1 MSALVAD
8 GSGVG
13 SIAFGH
19 KATVRSESVA
29 IAIGILS
36 KVTAAGDEG
45 GVAIGNKAA
54 VIAGA
59 SVAVGPLASASAAHA
74 VAIGP
79 AAVASGDGA
88 VALGRASATAEATV
102 AVGGRD
108 ATANAYGA
116 TVIGAGAATTG
127 ERAIVLG
134 ALSSASAF
142 GAIAI
147 GSGVVASNPEI
158 AVLAARDVEV
168 VRSDAAVSGQIPVGG
183 MYGDDLETGIILHS
197 SDGATWRLSVTL
209 EGTLQVDEYSTPTP
223 PPFDWDEGATG
234 EFTALTAS
242 DDGTILYAIAADGV
256 YRSSDRGA
264 TFTRVYAANGLT
276 AIAASRDGQYA
287 ITARYDAYPVC
298 TSNGGATWVTIGDA
312 GWPDWNAVD
321 VSDDGQVLVASYNES
336 SSGTFY
342 MSSDGGASFVE
353 ATIGGDNLSAVASV
367 AVSGDGVTIMAIG
380 ALRAGSTDDG
390 FIPNVQTSTD
400 GGETWLPLLVE
411 FDAIDSMAEIRQ
423 PHLSSD
429 GSHMVVFVGAT
440 AWVSHDSGENFTA
453 ITGLNG
459 LAAVSDDAATWLAT
473 NPLRFSEDGADSFSY
488 LYPTPT
494 TPITAVATAGDSSLR
509 FLNADGRIYRSPS

>member
-8 GSGVG
+8 GSGRG
-13 SIAFGH
+13 SIAIGH
-19 KATVRSESVA
+19 KATVRSESAA

-36 KVTAAGDEG
+36 RVTAAGEDG
-45 GVAIGNKAA
+45 GVAIGNSAA
-54 VIAGA
+54 VVAGA
-59 SVAVGPLASASAAHA
+59 SVAVGPLAGAIGTRA
-74 VAIGP
+74 VAVGP
-79 AAVASGDGA
+79 AAAASGGDA
-88 VALGRASATAEATV
+88 IAIGRASATAEAAI
-102 AVGGRD
+102 AVGGMG
-108 ATANAYGA
+108 AAASAYGA
-116 TVIGAGAATTG
+116 TTIGAGAASVG
-127 ERAIVLG
+127 ERTVALG

-147 GSGVVASNPEI
+147 GAGAVAANPEI
-158 AVLAARDVEV
+158 AVLAARDMEIA
-168 VRSDAAVSGQIPVGG
+168 RSDAAITGQIPIGG
-183 MYGDDLETGIILHS
+183 MYGNDLETGIILHS
-197 SDGATWRLSVTL
+197 SDGSSWRLSVAPS
-209 EGTLQVDEYSTPTP
+209 GVLQVDGYSTPTP
-223 PPFDWDEGATG
+223 PPFDWEEGAAG

-380 ALRAGSTDDG
+380 ALWAGSTDDG

-459 LAAVSDDAATWLAT
+459 LTAVSDDAATWLAT
-473 NPLRFSEDGADSFSY
+473 NPLRLSEDGADSFSY

-494 TPITAVATAGDSSLR
+494 TPITAVATAGDSSLQY
-509 FLNADGRIYRSPS
+509 LNADGRIYRSPS